1 MNPQT
6 LLGQFLG
13 PDTRAAAGD
22 KLQSATTAL
31 SNPSAKVALGGVAA
45 GGLLGLLVG
54 SKKAR
59 KTAGKLAGGVVGY
72 GGAAALG
79 ALAHRAYQ
87 KWQDQKAQAA
97 PAGTGHAAQHPAASR
112 APATI
117 APTPPIAG
125 RFDPETIV
133 GADGRP
139 FALTLV
145 RAMIAAANADG
156 HIDAEERKTIL
167 SHLGS
172 LQLGVEER
180 AFVFEALMNPSSV
193 GEIADLANGAEQAT
207 EIYLVSRMAI
217 DPDDPAERKYLDDL
231 ARHLALPAD
240 LVTELETQ
248 AIAQDPLAA

>member
-22 KLQSATTAL
+22 TLKSATSAL
-31 SNPSAKVALGGVAA
+31 SSPNAKVALGGVAA

-87 KWQDQKAQAA
+87 NWQDQKAQPA
-97 PAGTGHAAQHPAASR
+97 PAQPGHAAHDPQPSAAQPAS
-112 APATI
+112 AP
-117 APTPPIAG
+117 PPMPSQ
-125 RFDPETIV
+125 FDPTVIA

-156 HIDAEERKTIL
+156 HIDAEERETIL
-167 SHLGS
+167 AHLAT
-172 LQLGVEER
+172 LQLDDEDK
-180 AFVFEALMNPSSV
+180 AFVFEALMSPSTV
-193 GEIADLANGAEQAT
+193 GEVAGLANGAEQAT

-217 DPDDPAERKYLDDL
+217 DPDDPAERHYLDDL
-231 ARHLALPAD
+231 ARHLALPPD

-248 AIAQDPLAA
+248 VKAQEPIAA